1 MKTPKVNIINKPI
14 FLEPKKDYIF
24 DKVPVYFFSQ
34 HNSSVL
40 GIDFIFEI
48 NSSIL
53 KSNSTLALSSVN
65 SFLTCGTKKMNE
77 VEINNKIDSSGA
89 YISKLYNRRHFEFS
103 LHVLSNSVSDV
114 LPVFTDCIFK
124 SIYPNEVIKNKL
136 ENEKKS
142 FVINSSKV
150 TEKARKKFKEI
161 LYGKDHLYGRE
172 IELDDFDNLNSNYLK
187 NIHSN
192 ICNFQLCNNK
202 NLVSNL
208 SILISGD
215 YPKNIIQMLEFNLPD
230 VFQKTSFE
238 HFKFISKTNS
248 SYHYISKKNAL
259 QTSFRIGKIL
269 PGHNHNDFFGLKVLV
284 TILGG
289 YFGSRLMANI
299 REDKGYTYG
308 IGSYLLTEE
317 NYSELNIVTEAG
329 SKYSKQVFIEIVKEI
344 NDLRKMEIS
353 ISELNRVKSYMLG
366 SILHNCNGLFAQVN
380 MFKDLKK
387 HNSDF
392 NFLEKLNFE
401 IHSIT
406 PFKIKHLAI
415 KYLDVNDMTFVA
427 CGPPEEK
434 IW

>member
-14 FLEPKKDYIF
+14 FLEPKKDFIF
-24 DKVPVYFFSQ
+24 DKVPVFFFPQ
-34 HNSSVL
+34 HNTSVL
-40 GIDFIFEI
+40 GIEFIFEI
-48 NSSIL
+48 NSLVL
-53 KSNSTLALSSVN
+53 KSNSSLALSSVN
-65 SFLTCGTKKMNE
+65 SFFTCGTKKMNE
-77 VEINNKIDSSGA
+77 VEINNKIDSSGG
-89 YISKLYNRRHFEFS
+89 YISKIYNRRHFEFS
-103 LHVLSNSVSDV
+103 LHILSNSFSDV

-124 SIYPNEVIKNKL
+124 SIYPEDVIRNKL

-150 TEKARKKFKEI
+150 TEKARDKFKEI
-161 LYGKDHLYGRE
+161 LYGNDHLYGKKT
-172 IELDDFDNLNSNYLK
+172 ELDDFDNLNSNNLS

-192 ICNFQLCNNK
+192 ICNFQYCSKDLI
-202 NLVSNL
+202 SNL

-215 YPKNIIQMLEFNLPD
+215 YPKNITQMLEFNLPD
-230 VFQKTSFE
+230 VFENNSFE
-238 HFKFISKTNS
+238 QFKCINKTRS

-259 QTSFRIGKIL
+259 QTAFRVGKIL

-317 NYSELNIVTEAG
+317 TYSELNIVTEVG

-344 NDLRKMEIS
+344 NDLRKSEIS
-353 ISELNRVKSYMLG
+353 ISELDRVKSYMLG
-366 SILHNCNGLFAQVN
+366 SILHNCNGLFSQVN
-380 MFKDLKK
+380 VFKDLKK

-392 NFLEKLNFE
+392 NFLEKLNQE
-401 IHSIT
+401 IHDIT
-406 PFKIKHLAI
+406 PLRIKNLAN
-415 KYLDVNDMTFVA
+415 KYLDVDDMTFVA